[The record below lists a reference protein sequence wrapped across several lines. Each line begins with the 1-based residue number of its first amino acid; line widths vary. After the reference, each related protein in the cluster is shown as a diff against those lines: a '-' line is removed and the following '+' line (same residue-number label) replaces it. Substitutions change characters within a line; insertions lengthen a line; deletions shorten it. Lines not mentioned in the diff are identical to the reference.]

1 MEAIMTQVTT
11 SISEFKKNPNESVA
25 QAGNR
30 PFAVLTN
37 NKPSFYVVPPELYE
51 KIADI
56 IFDLEIIHLI
66 LIQLLQLHTKNMPAR
81 LLRINHFITI
91 MGYIGH
97 NCDLMNFLFR

>member
-56 IFDLEIIHLI
+56 ISDVELTPKLKKRTNPPRNALYPIFSIR
-66 LIQLLQLHTKNMPAR
+66 Q
-81 LLRINHFITI
+81 F
-91 MGYIGH
+91 
-97 NCDLMNFLFR
+97 

>member
-30 PFAVLTN
+30 AFAVLTN
-37 NKPSFYVVPPELYE
+37 NKPSFYVVPPDLYE

-56 IFDLEIIHLI
+56 IFDLELAPK
-66 LIQLLQLHTKNMPAR
+66 LKKRVPE
-81 LLRINHFITI
+81 
-91 MGYIGH
+91 IGKGRPMKIE
-97 NCDLMNFLFR
+97 DL

>member
-30 PFAVLTN
+30 AFAVLTN
-37 NKPSFYVVPPELYE
+37 NKTSFYVVPPELYE

-56 IFDLEIIHLI
+56 MFDLELAPKLKKRMSEKGKAIKVKIEEL
-66 LIQLLQLHTKNMPAR
+66 
-81 LLRINHFITI
+81 
-91 MGYIGH
+91 
-97 NCDLMNFLFR
+97 